1 MTAEPFMDTDPSVTP
16 QQPPSVEHATRK
28 WFAALFACMLL
39 WLGTMVSSGR
49 RVAARQEETGHAPPE
64 PIFHRFGK
72 DYVGVS
78 NISHV
83 IDEPGPN
90 QPPGSLQVHFGGG
103 FNWTPIVGDE
113 AEAFR
118 KYLSKI
124 TVDLTP
130 KATPKEADL
139 KDKKSGSGST
149 KKKTARPKLEFIEI
163 GPSK

>member
-1 MTAEPFMDTDPSVTP
+1 MDTDPSLTSE
-16 QQPPSVEHATRK
+16 QAASDEHATRK
-28 WFAALFACMLL
+28 WVAALLACMVLS
-39 WLGTMVSSGR
+39 LGMMVTRGSR
-49 RVAARQEETGHAPPE
+49 LAARQEETEHHPSPE
-64 PIFHRFGK
+64 PVFHRFGK

-78 NISHV
+78 NVSHV

-103 FNWTPIVGDE
+103 FNWTPIAGDE

-118 KYLSKI
+118 KFLTKI

-130 KATPKEADL
+130 KTTPKEADS
-139 KDKKSGSGST
+139 KDKKPGTGPT

>member
-1 MTAEPFMDTDPSVTP
+1 MDTDFPVTSE
-16 QQPPSVEHATRK
+16 QSASGEIAARK
-28 WFAALFACMLL
+28 WVAALLACMVLSI
-39 WLGTMVSSGR
+39 GTITFSGR
-49 RVAARQEETGHAPPE
+49 RLAALQEETDRASLE

-72 DYVGVS
+72 DYVGIS
-78 NISHV
+78 NISHI

-90 QPPGSLQVHFGGG
+90 QAPGSLQVHFGGG
-103 FNWTPIVGDE
+103 LNWTPIAGDE

-118 KYLSKI
+118 KYLTKI

-130 KATPKEADL
+130 KKADS

-149 KKKTARPKLEFIEI
+149 KKKTAKPKLEFIEI

>member
-1 MTAEPFMDTDPSVTP
+1 MPVEPLMDTEPSVTSE
-16 QQPPSVEHATRK
+16 QPSSDEHATRK
-28 WFAALFACMLL
+28 WVAALLACMVLA
-39 WLGTMVSSGR
+39 LGTMVFNGHR
-49 RVAARQEETGHAPPE
+49 LAARQEETEHAPLE

-72 DYVGVS
+72 DYLGVS

-103 FNWTPIVGDE
+103 FNWTPIAGDE

-118 KYLSKI
+118 RFLAKI

-130 KATPKEADL
+130 KTTTEGDRR
-139 KDKKSGSGST
+139 DKKSGTGPT

>member
-1 MTAEPFMDTDPSVTP
+1 MDTDPSVTSK
-16 QQPPSVEHATRK
+16 QPPTAEHAARK
-28 WFAALFACMLL
+28 WIAALLACMALA
-39 WLGTMVSSGR
+39 LGTMVSSGR
-49 RVAARQEETGHAPPE
+49 RLAARQEESEHAQQE

-78 NISHV
+78 HISHV

-103 FNWTPIVGDE
+103 YNWTPIAGDE

-118 KYLSKI
+118 KFLTKI

-130 KATPKEADL
+130 KTSSKDTDS
-139 KDKKSGSGST
+139 KDKKSGPGST
-149 KKKTARPKLEFIEI
+149 KKKAARPRLEFIEI
-163 GPSK
+163 KPSK